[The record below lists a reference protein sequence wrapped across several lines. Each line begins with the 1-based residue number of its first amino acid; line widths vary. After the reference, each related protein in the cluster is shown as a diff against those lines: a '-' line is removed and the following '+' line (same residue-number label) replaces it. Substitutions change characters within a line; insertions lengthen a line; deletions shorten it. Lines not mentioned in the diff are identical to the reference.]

1 LTGTTRIHWQQLGT
15 SPIGSIAAQLVRGYS
30 VGTWTGPGIRS
41 STAAAQSNHNAL
53 GFAEATDLFTF
64 FPAMFAGESIDST
77 ATLIRYTLSGD
88 ANLDAT
94 IDTVDFNLLTANFSQ
109 SAKHWFT
116 AISTM
121 TARLILPISI
131 CSHRTSAAFNSPIQ
145 NSC

>member
-1 LTGTTRIHWQQLGT
+1 
-15 SPIGSIAAQLVRGYS
+15 
-30 VGTWTGPGIRS
+30 
-41 STAAAQSNHNAL
+41 
-53 GFAEATDLFTF
+53 
-64 FPAMFAGESIDST
+64 MFAGESIDST

-94 IDTVDFNLLTANFSQ
+94 VDTVDFNLLTANFSQ

-121 TARLILPISI
+121 TARLIRPISI